1 MGPRLYSTSL
11 KMRTSIKWLTA
22 SLMLPLLISMVGSPY
37 ARAMEMQEPDSNMST
52 EQSRVYQALID
63 TVSVTEEDDW
73 YIRYSDNVSAIINT
87 RHQLGSRLIT
97 SDGIGIIPSEFA
109 ALAHGGDPTGMDD

>member
-73 YIRYSDNVSAIINT
+73 YIRYSDNVSALFDT
-87 RHQLGSRLIT
+87 GLT
-97 SDGIGIIPSEFA
+97 VDTGIIPSEFA
-109 ALAHGGDPTGMDD
+109 SIARIVKKSLYESRL